1 MKSRTAQLRS
11 LLKAGGP
18 GVVPGAT
25 DCFTAKLIEQAGF
38 PVVYVT
44 GGGAANAYLGG
55 PDIGLVT
62 LNELA
67 SQVERI
73 SDAVSVPVI
82 ADCDTGFGGVA
93 NVKRTVRAYER
104 AGAAGLHI
112 EDQVFPKRCG
122 HFEGKSVVP
131 TEEML
136 FRLQAALDARTDPDF
151 LIIARTDSRAV
162 EGFGAAIAR
171 ARAYLELGADA
182 IFVEQPRSV
191 EELRRIGEEFRG
203 TPLVANM
210 VERSNTPLL
219 PADELGEMGFNI
231 ILFANAALYLG
242 SYAIRQGLA
251 VLRETGTTQSLLDRM
266 LTFQERQA
274 LVGLEEADA
283 YERELVERVK
293 SHRRGQVSPTTA
305 PDAPTGIAKAQRQRN
320 E

>member
-1 MKSRTAQLRS
+1 MRK
-11 LLKAGGP
+11 LLAAGGP
-18 GVVPGAT
+18 GIVPGAT
-25 DCFTAKLIEQAGF
+25 DCFTARWIEEAGF

-44 GGGAANAYLGG
+44 GGGTANTYLGG

-73 SDAVSVPVI
+73 ADAVSVPVI

-136 FRLQAALDARTDPDF
+136 FRLQAALDARTDRDF
-151 LIIARTDSRAV
+151 LIIARTDARGP
-162 EGFGAAIAR
+162 EGFDAALER
-171 ARAYLELGADA
+171 AQTYLELGADA

-191 EELRRIGEEFRG
+191 DELRRIGQAFRG

-210 VERSNTPLL
+210 VERSKTPLL
-219 PADELGEMGFNI
+219 PERELLGMGFNI
-231 ILFANAALYLG
+231 ILYANAALYLG
-242 SYAIRQGLA
+242 SYAIRQGLG
-251 VLRETGTTQSLLDRM
+251 VLRREGTTQSLLDRM
-266 LTFQERQA
+266 TTFEERQA
-274 LVGLEEADA
+274 LIGLDRADA
-283 YERELVERVK
+283 YERDLVARVR
-293 SHRRGQVSPTTA
+293 SHRSGTR
-305 PDAPTGIAKAQRQRN
+305 
-320 E
+320 